1 LIFKISIREFNKFK
15 ENAVTYENNKRKL
28 PCSSAS
34 DLTLF
39 IQKSNLSC
47 YLRHCSNGFRR
58 DNSIKKNA
66 PFWRGVYQCTNNGCC
81 KFEINVDFD
90 EESDEMVEFS
100 CLIYGETNHTEK
112 INNEALKR
120 ITSKEKLQVAL
131 KLLANSNNIETVA
144 NLAIDDLN
152 KKISSNIPQSESN
165 SNKLLGQISFDNIK
179 TMNLKNKL
187 KDRYRKILE
196 DFDGKSNIVIIR
208 LKFI

>member
-1 LIFKISIREFNKFK
+1 MIFKISIREFNKFK
-15 ENAVTYENNKRKL
+15 ENAVSYENNKRKL

-34 DLTLF
+34 DLSFF
-39 IQKSNLSC
+39 IQKCNLIC
-47 YLRHCSNGFRR
+47 YLRHCSNGFKQ
-58 DNSIKKNA
+58 DNSLKKNA
-66 PFWRGVYQCTNNGCC
+66 PYWRGVYQCTNNGCC
-81 KFEINVDFD
+81 KFEFTVEFD
-90 EESDEMVEFS
+90 VESEEMVGFC
-100 CLIYGETNHTEK
+100 CLIYGEINHAVK

-120 ITSKEKLQVAL
+120 FTSKEKLQVAL

-152 KKISSNIPQSESN
+152 KKASSNIPQSESN

-179 TMNLKNKL
+179 TMNIKNKL

-196 DFDGKSNIVIIR
+196 DFDGKSNTNAGL